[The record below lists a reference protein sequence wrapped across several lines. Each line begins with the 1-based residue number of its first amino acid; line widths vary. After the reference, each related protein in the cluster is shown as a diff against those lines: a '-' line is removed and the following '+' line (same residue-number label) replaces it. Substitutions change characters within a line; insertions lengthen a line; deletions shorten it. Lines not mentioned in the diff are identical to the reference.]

1 MSENNIVNGFRLA
14 HTMLRV
20 LDLEIS
26 LKFYCDILGMKV
38 LRRTD
43 YPEGRFTNTSSQPRH
58 PTMTW
63 NWWNLL
69 HFILK

>member
-1 MSENNIVNGFRLA
+1 MSENKIFDGFRLA

-20 LDLEIS
+20 LDLELS
-26 LKFYCDILGMKV
+26 LKFYCEILGMKV

-43 YPEGRFTNTSSQPRH
+43 YPEGRFTNTSSQPSH
-58 PTMTW
+58 PTTTW